1 MSTSTH
7 PSTNGNSASNAN
19 SHDNSSTSNND
30 NPQAGQ
36 GRPLPKKEG
45 DLFKALVKQY
55 ESKQYKKAI
64 KAADTILKKF
74 PNHGETLAMK
84 GLTVYYSS
92 SDRKEEAHQFV
103 KLGLRNDMRYVTFSH
118 FVITYCVIQLA
129 VQQLIFIFI

>member
-1 MSTSTH
+1 M
-7 PSTNGNSASNAN
+7 STNGNSTSNSN
-19 SHDNSSTSNND
+19 SNNTSNNHDNSTSTTSDN

-36 GRPLPKKEG
+36 GKPLPKKEG

-64 KAADTILKKF
+64 KAADVILKKF

-92 SDRKEEAHQFV
+92 ADRKEEAHQFV
-103 KLGLRNDMRYVTFSH
+103 KLGLRNDMRYA
-118 FVITYCVIQLA
+118 QLLLWLCY
-129 VQQLIFIFI
+129 VVLF

>member
-1 MSTSTH
+1 M
-7 PSTNGNSASNAN
+7 
-19 SHDNSSTSNND
+19 STSNNGNSSSSANANYENTSSANSE

-36 GRPLPKKEG
+36 GKPLPKKEG

-64 KAADTILKKF
+64 KSADTILKKF

-92 SDRKEEAHQFV
+92 SERKEEAHQFV
-103 KLGLRNDMRYVTFSH
+103 KLGLRNDMRYVTVTSMHLFINTPSSH
-118 FVITYCVIQLA
+118 FFTLYPEA
-129 VQQLIFIFI
+129 S